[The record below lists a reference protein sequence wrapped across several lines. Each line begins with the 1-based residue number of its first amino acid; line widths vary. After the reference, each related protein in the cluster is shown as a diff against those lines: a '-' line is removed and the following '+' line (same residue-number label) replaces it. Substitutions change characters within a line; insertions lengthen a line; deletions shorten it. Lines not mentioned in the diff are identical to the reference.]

1 LLSAIGC
8 AIGLVLGLG
17 IGAAINALVIVQISG
32 VTAPIPWLNSVLLA
46 TGFASLVTVVFG
58 TYPAYRAASLD
69 PIEALR
75 YE

>member
-1 LLSAIGC
+1 VNDLF
-8 AIGLVLGLG
+8 
-17 IGAAINALVIVQISG
+17 IVKISG
-32 VTAPIPWLNSVLLA
+32 IVAPIPWLSSILIA
-46 TGFASLVTVVFG
+46 TGFATIVTLFFG

>member
-1 LLSAIGC
+1 MPS
-8 AIGLVLGLG
+8 GLILGLG
-17 IGAAINALVIVQISG
+17 IGYAVDRFAIIAISG
-32 VTAPIPWLNSVLLA
+32 VVSPIPWLRSVLIA
-46 TGFASLVTVVFG
+46 TVFATIVTLVFG

>member
-1 LLSAIGC
+1 MPWAWSSASGSAIAVDRF
-8 AIGLVLGLG
+8 AI
-17 IGAAINALVIVQISG
+17 IAISG
-32 VTAPIPWLNSVLLA
+32 VVSPIPWLRSVLIA
-46 TGFASLVTVVFG
+46 TVFATIVTLVFG